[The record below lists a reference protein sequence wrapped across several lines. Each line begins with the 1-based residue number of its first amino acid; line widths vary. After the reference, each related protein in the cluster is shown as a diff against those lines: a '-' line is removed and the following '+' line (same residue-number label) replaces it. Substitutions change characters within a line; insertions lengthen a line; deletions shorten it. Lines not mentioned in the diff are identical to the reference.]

1 MPHLILHNWRFDN
14 SRPGKLR
21 MEVLLTEQRK
31 RNWLQQVWV
40 FITLLKRFWFSSVRR
55 SVQLRCSW
63 GEKGSHGVKWAGCIL
78 GNDWWWLKEKGDEV
92 EGLLLWAPAGASSGS
107 CSFVIIRKK
116 KELKELFEFERIWET
131 KRWGGRKVLGFNCVR
146 SIQRKEERKRGGI
159 WRAAEIMWFGVAGQ
173 CWWACMLSVPQSG
186 HSFHLEQ
193 WPCCSKC
200 NREEEE
206 KTGQNRR
213 PTRSSLQKSRS
224 FRYENKASILPPK
237 CLALTSLT
245 DKYRRDVSKKES
257 PQLLPDEAIY
267 KRSGQSESITSDG
280 L

>member
-1 MPHLILHNWRFDN
+1 MGRVHFR
-14 SRPGKLR
+14 
-21 MEVLLTEQRK
+21 E
-31 RNWLQQVWV
+31 WLV
-40 FITLLKRFWFSSVRR
+40 
-55 SVQLRCSW
+55 
-63 GEKGSHGVKWAGCIL
+63 GVKG
-78 GNDWWWLKEKGDEV
+78 
-92 EGLLLWAPAGASSGS
+92 EGGWSGRVVAMGASRSQFRELLF
-107 CSFVIIRKK
+107 CHNKK
-116 KELKELFEFERIWET
+116 KEGAEGTIWIW
-131 KRWGGRKVLGFNCVR
+131 KDMGDKKVGGGRKVLGFNCVR

-245 DKYRRDVSKKES
+245 DKYRRDVSKKDS